1 MLRRLR
7 RTDKAAS
14 QKAQSGQPNSLFGEI
29 LDWML
34 APLLFLWPI
43 SIIVTHN
50 VAGNIA
56 NQPYDLALADSV
68 RALARL
74 VSVQEGCG
82 EGGFPCATPGAV
94 PVGSGRRDVLP
105 GRQGRW

>member
-74 VSVQEGCG
+74 VSVQEG
-82 EGGFPCATPGAV
+82 A
-94 PVGSGRRDVLP
+94 R
-105 GRQGRW
+105 